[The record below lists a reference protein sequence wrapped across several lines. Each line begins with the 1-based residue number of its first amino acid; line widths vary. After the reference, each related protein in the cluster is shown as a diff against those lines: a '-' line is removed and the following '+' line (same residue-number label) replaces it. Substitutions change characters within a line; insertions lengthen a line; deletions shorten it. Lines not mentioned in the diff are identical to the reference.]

1 MYVNLTLQD
10 VERAPGAKGDK
21 LEKEANDIGLR
32 LKPRGQSS

>member
-10 VERAPGAKGDK
+10 VERTPGTKVDK

-32 LKPRGQSS
+32 LKPRGQST